1 MDEVDVKIL
10 KILINNGRQ
19 TVSEISSQVNL
30 SIPAVSERIRKLEKS
45 GIIDRYI
52 AVLNP
57 KKLNKDLTALMFV
70 GIERVKP
77 ITEFLNLVN
86 NNDDILECH
95 YIAGDYDYLLK
106 IVTEN
111 TSTLENILNSIKS
124 VKGIQKTKTVFVLST
139 TKDNKSVSP

>member
-1 MDEVDVKIL
+1 MDEVDVRIL

-45 GIIDRYI
+45 GIIDKYI

-57 KKLNKDLTALMFV
+57 KKLKKDITAVMFV

-77 ITEFLNLVN
+77 VTEFLNLVN
-86 NNDDILECH
+86 NTDDILECH

-106 IVTEN
+106 ITTEN
-111 TSTLENILNSIKS
+111 TSTLEKILNSIKS
-124 VKGIQKTKTVFVLST
+124 VKGVQKTKTVFVLST
-139 TKDNKSVSP
+139 TKDNKSVNP